1 MLCEENGYLME
12 KKIDTDYIV
21 QLASAA
27 AKEVNEEMS
36 EIHGRVWDGRED
48 LAKLLISLSS
58 AILVGTVTFSGSLL
72 KVGSDQA
79 SCPSLI
85 ILSWFLLFLSLSAGL
100 FSLWHSN
107 TLKSFRARFTNS
119 EPDIAREAE
128 QLDPLKA
135 PEDLMP
141 EIMVIIRKYSDLS
154 VQPLGN
160 ADKNSSY
167 SLMAALITF
176 GLGVGTFL
184 IFGALQIT

>member
-1 MLCEENGYLME
+1 MAN
-12 KKIDTDYIV
+12 KIDTNYVV
-21 QLASAA
+21 QLASTA
-27 AKEVNEEMS
+27 AKEVSEEMS
-36 EIHGRVWDGRED
+36 EIHGGVWDGRED

-85 ILSWFLLFLSLSAGL
+85 VLSWALLFLSLSAGL

-119 EPDIAREAE
+119 EPEIAKEAA
-128 QLDPLKA
+128 QLDPKKDPEQLK
-135 PEDLMP
+135 L
-141 EIMVIIRKYSDLS
+141 EIMVIIKKYSDKS

-160 ADKNSSY
+160 AEKFSSN
-167 SLMAALITF
+167 SLMVALITF
-176 GLGVGTFL
+176 GLGVGAFL
-184 IFGALQIT
+184 LFGAIQIT